1 MVYAGLLAGAS
12 GIKSI
17 QCRRGHQC
25 SEIGVCSAGRL
36 ALGFA
41 FGIEKIQMYSVLNTT
56 YAIPVVGALGLS
68 FAKFFSKFGGVF
80 KK

>member
-1 MVYAGLLAGAS
+1 MRDAINQCQLLCVHSDALP
-12 GIKSI
+12 K
-17 QCRRGHQC
+17 
-25 SEIGVCSAGRL
+25 L
-36 ALGFA
+36 AKPGFS
-41 FGIEKIQMYSVLNTT
+41 FRIEKIQMYSVLNTT